1 MRKSKKIVFCI
12 CLFIMVAIF
21 GIINNIVDT
30 EDGEMPT
37 FIEHTGTDSYADKN
51 ENDKENNPKENDT
64 KDDDEILIG
73 DILEQKN
80 IDEILNQ
87 MTIEEKVGQLFFI
100 KNDGRFDESILA
112 EYPVGGIILFA
123 GDFISETPESLTD
136 KIQRF
141 QDKSAY
147 PLLIGTDEEGGSV
160 VRISKFSALADKQFL
175 SPRSL
180 YASGGYDSIERDTHD
195 KSKLLSSYGIN
206 VNFAPVC
213 DVSNDYNDFIYYRS
227 FGRNAEET
235 ATYVTI
241 VVTAMN
247 EENMGSVLKHFPGY
261 GNNGDTHKNIIFDK
275 RDYKQFENV
284 DFVPFKAGIAAG
296 GDCILVSHN
305 IVECID
311 NTMPASLSNEMN
323 RIIREELDFNGV
335 IITDDLMMDGVSN
348 FVSDEESAV
357 MAILAGNDMVLST
370 DFQIQY
376 NSVLQAVNDGRITE
390 ERLDESIERILRW
403 KKKLGL
409 IEF

>member
-1 MRKSKKIVFCI
+1 
-12 CLFIMVAIF
+12 
-21 GIINNIVDT
+21 
-30 EDGEMPT
+30 
-37 FIEHTGTDSYADKN
+37 
-51 ENDKENNPKENDT
+51 
-64 KDDDEILIG
+64 
-73 DILEQKN
+73 
-80 IDEILNQ
+80 
-87 MTIEEKVGQLFFI
+87 
-100 KNDGRFDESILA
+100 
-112 EYPVGGIILFA
+112 
-123 GDFISETPESLTD
+123 
-136 KIQRF
+136 
-141 QDKSAY
+141 
-147 PLLIGTDEEGGSV
+147 
-160 VRISKFSALADKQFL
+160 
-175 SPRSL
+175 
-180 YASGGYDSIERDTHD
+180 
-195 KSKLLSSYGIN
+195 
-206 VNFAPVC
+206 
-213 DVSNDYNDFIYYRS
+213 
-227 FGRNAEET
+227 
-235 ATYVTI
+235 
-241 VVTAMN
+241 
-247 EENMGSVLKHFPGY
+247 MGSVLKHFPGY